1 MTDIERDFD
10 RRTVPGTQC
19 GECAQVHV
27 PARLHRCLR
36 CGSVALM
43 SIRVSLQGVFE
54 SWTSMPRPVSGQEE
68 FALGLVTLDAGP
80 MLTVR
85 IRPTQLQ
92 QPFVGAAVSGWT
104 VRRPGA
110 VDQFWFELVAD
121 ELAQRGA
128 A

>member
-1 MTDIERDFD
+1 MNDIDFD
-10 RRTVPGTQC
+10 RRTIAGTRC
-19 GECAQVHV
+19 ADCAQVHV
-27 PARLHRCLR
+27 PARLHRCQR
-36 CGSVALM
+36 CGSLALT
-43 SIRVSLQGVFE
+43 SERVGLQGVFE
-54 SWTSMPRPVSGQEE
+54 SWTSFANADPGHDE

-85 IRPTQLQ
+85 IRLTQSQ
-92 QPFVGAAVSGWT
+92 EPCVGAPVTGWT

-110 VDQFWFELVAD
+110 VDQFWFELAEG